1 MVRTHSGTYV
11 ASRSI
16 IVKVDLTTFVRSSR
30 CNLNQRLITQQ
41 IMKLKN
47 SVTIVSILILV
58 IIFSTFLASQLGK
71 NVWTSTL
78 LMVLFG
84 VIGIAGL
91 VKLRH
96 PVILEL
102 GAIGFVADTV
112 WELYGTGNR
121 LWGYYD
127 SPFYMIGGTL
137 PIEVA
142 VLYFFLGMTAAAF
155 VLYRMQK

>member
-1 MVRTHSGTYV
+1 
-11 ASRSI
+11 
-16 IVKVDLTTFVRSSR
+16 
-30 CNLNQRLITQQ
+30 
-41 IMKLKN
+41 MKSKN
-47 SVTIVSILILV
+47 SFATVPTILLIV
-58 IIFSTFLASQLGK
+58 IFSTFLASQLGK

-78 LMVLFG
+78 LTVLFG

-91 VKLRH
+91 VKLRN

-102 GAIGFVADTV
+102 GVIGFVGDTV

-121 LWGYYD
+121 LWDYYD

-142 VLYFFLGMTAAAF
+142 VLYFFLGMTAAVY
-155 VLYRMQK
+155 VLHRLGRSTAGRRLLLLVWGYCYLPRASYPTSIAWRAYGRLSLLS

>member
-1 MVRTHSGTYV
+1 
-11 ASRSI
+11 
-16 IVKVDLTTFVRSSR
+16 
-30 CNLNQRLITQQ
+30 
-41 IMKLKN
+41 MKLKN
-47 SVTIVSILILV
+47 SGTIVSITILV
-58 IIFSTFLASQLGK
+58 ILFSTFLASQLGK
-71 NVWTSTL
+71 NVWTSTF

-121 LWGYYD
+121 LWSYYH

-155 VLYRMQK
+155 VLYRLQK

>member
-1 MVRTHSGTYV
+1 MRTHSGTHV

-16 IVKVDLTTFVRSSR
+16 IVKVDLTTFVRSCR
-30 CNLNQRLITQQ
+30 CSLNQRLITKR
-41 IMKLKN
+41 IMKLNN
-47 SVTIVSILILV
+47 SVNLVSIIILV

-84 VIGIAGL
+84 VTGITGL
-91 VKLRH
+91 VELRH
-96 PVILEL
+96 TVILEL
-102 GAIGFVADTV
+102 GVIGFVADTV

-121 LWGYYD
+121 LWSYYN

-137 PIEVA
+137 PIEIT
-142 VLYFFLGMTAAAF
+142 VLYFFLGMNAAAY
-155 VLYRMQK
+155 VLCRLQKQ